1 MSPNRSRRIFLYV
14 YGILILLACP
24 FMIKGFILSTDWPEK
39 LLWGLGIIFGIPS
52 GVLCIKT
59 ARKGSN
65 GEVDKALQ
73 DLSSD

>member
-1 MSPNRSRRIFLYV
+1 MV
-14 YGILILLACP
+14 
-24 FMIKGFILSTDWPEK
+24 KGFILSTDWPEK
-39 LLWGLGIIFGIPS
+39 LLWGLGILFGIPS

-65 GEVDKALQ
+65 DEVDKALK

>member
-1 MSPNRSRRIFLYV
+1 MSANKSRRIFLYV
-14 YGILILLACP
+14 DGILILLACP
-24 FMIKGFILSTDWPEK
+24 FLVKGLILSTDWQEK
-39 LLWGLGIIFGIPS
+39 LLWGLGLLFGIPS

-65 GEVDKALQ
+65 DEVDKALK